1 MGVLGQQVTAMA
13 VSTIYTLTL
22 LFFFCHSTAAWRLLL
37 IRLGN
42 NKEVRGKGVETISK
56 QREEETLF
64 VWRML

>member
-22 LFFFCHSTAAWRLLL
+22 LSFCHSTAAWRLLF
-37 IRLGN
+37 IRSGN
-42 NKEVRGKGVETISK
+42 NKEVRGKGVETVSK